1 VDPDPGAGAV
11 FTPLFRI
18 RDIVFPARILNTY
31 F

>member
-11 FTPLFRI
+11 LTPLFRI